1 MEDCRNQNGA
11 EAGSTE
17 IDKHACMECEYEYV
31 MCVSIVI
38 FVGIP
43 SNVKKILWLFHFHR
57 LSLCVCQNRLHIQFH
72 AYIKLHAKA

>member
-17 IDKHACMECEYEYV
+17 IDKHACMN
-31 MCVSIVI
+31 MNTLCVSIVVY
-38 FVGIP
+38 VGIP
-43 SNVKKILWLFHFHR
+43 SNVTFFLWLFHFLR
-57 LSLCVCQNRLHIQFH
+57 LPLCVCQNRLHIQFH